1 MYELSY
7 ILQCEIQHALFSL
20 LCSSPVLFLT
30 WITWRRGCRDSHTY
44 LSLFLLCLVS
54 AFTSHFLADTLA
66 LGF

>member
-1 MYELSY
+1 MYDLSY
-7 ILQCEIQHALFSL
+7 ILQCEIQHGLFAL

-44 LSLFLLCLVS
+44 LSLFSLALLS
-54 AFTSHFLADTLA
+54 AFISHVLADTLA